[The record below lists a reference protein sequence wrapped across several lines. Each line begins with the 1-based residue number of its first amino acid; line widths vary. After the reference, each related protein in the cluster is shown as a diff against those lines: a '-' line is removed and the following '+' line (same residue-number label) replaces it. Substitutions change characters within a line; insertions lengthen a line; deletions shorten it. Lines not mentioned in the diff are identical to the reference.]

1 MMFAMSSPLDPVLA
15 KILMVELEIS
25 VMRDLNDKLKL

>member
-1 MMFAMSSPLDPVLA
+1 MGSPLDPVLA
-15 KILMVELEIS
+15 NILMVELEIS

>member
-1 MMFAMSSPLDPVLA
+1 MMFAMGSPLDPVLA